1 MTKKTP
7 EFSCITRTLVIEPI
21 FFILKHSIFYKPIKI
36 KNVKNF
42 DKSKKHRDSNCQLEL
57 IRINQGHVCDFLGY
71 FEAILRLQVQLRASI
86 NLNLFISKP
95 KFEFQIS
102 QPPNMAQKWFTDGF
116 KFSGEKK
123 QFVILLHGLQ
133 VVIIFVIQENSG
145 VFLDTLQPFSMSH
158 KISEKYASGCQIN
171 ILNILI

>member
-1 MTKKTP
+1 MNNIKGQSTGSPSKMCTLSFKKRSSKTSWWLKKTP

-42 DKSKKHRDSNCQLEL
+42 DKSKKHRGSNCQLEL

-102 QPPNMAQKWFTDGF
+102 
-116 KFSGEKK
+116 
-123 QFVILLHGLQ
+123 
-133 VVIIFVIQENSG
+133 
-145 VFLDTLQPFSMSH
+145 
-158 KISEKYASGCQIN
+158 
-171 ILNILI
+171 